1 MDYAGINARN
11 LRFPVNRRL
20 TEAERKEQLDPTRST
35 GVAPRIGLSLV
46 KFNSTYI
53 ELVDRWYPVKGFN
66 VWLSVMGALA
76 FAPTSLY
83 LLINLIILG
92 EPFREDERWIL
103 WCFWIVIVPASI
115 FIIGGIVWLFR
126 SECFRWTHYPMRVDR
141 RSRQIHFFRQDGTV
155 ATGAWDRL
163 FFLIGE
169 STTPPIGKTNDLRV
183 HILSE
188 DGATVTDTFSLG
200 YEYLGERQDLL
211 GIWEF
216 IRQYMQGSEDD
227 LAALCAMAPIYMP
240 VHDRKEGFVFGVI
253 RTFATFARF
262 PLLQLVFSFP
272 YSFIAM
278 GRWLA
283 MATSQVPRWPAE
295 IEAASMVGDQDRCR
309 RDWRDDPPLG
319 FMDKTWPLICTAV
332 GMLTATWILY
342 VIEQALALRA

>member
-11 LRFPVNRRL
+11 LRFPVNRPL
-20 TEAERKEQLDPTRST
+20 TEAERNEQLDPTRST

-103 WCFWIVIVPASI
+103 WCFWIVIVALSI

-141 RSRQIHFFRQDGTV
+141 RSRQIHFFRQDGTA

-188 DGATVTDTFSLG
+188 DGATVAETFSLG

-227 LAALCAMAPIYMP
+227 
-240 VHDRKEGFVFGVI
+240 FGVI

-283 MATSQVPRWPAE
+283 MATSRVPRWPAE
-295 IEAASMVGDQDRCR
+295 IEEVSMVGDQDRCR
-309 RDWRDDPPLG
+309 RDWRDNPPLG

-332 GMLTATWILY
+332 GVLTATWILY
-342 VIEQALALRA
+342 VIEQALALRG

>member
-1 MDYAGINARN
+1 MDYAGIDARN
-11 LRFPVNRRL
+11 LRFPVNRPL
-20 TEAERKEQLDPTRST
+20 TEAERNEQLDPTRST

-103 WCFWIVIVPASI
+103 WSFWIAIVPLSI
-115 FIIGGIVWLFR
+115 FIIAGIVWLFR

-163 FFLIGE
+163 FFFMGE
-169 STTPPIGKTNDLRV
+169 STTPPIGRTNDLRV
-183 HILSE
+183 HFLSD
-188 DGATVTDTFSLG
+188 DGGTVIETFSLG
-200 YEYLGERQDLL
+200 YEYMGERQDLL
-211 GIWEF
+211 GLWEY
-216 IRQYMQGSEDD
+216 IRQYMYGTEGDV
-227 LAALCAMAPIYMP
+227 ARLCELVPLCMP
-240 VHDRKEGFVFGVI
+240 VHDRKEGFVFGVV
-253 RTFATFARF
+253 RTFANFIHW
-262 PLLQLVFSFP
+262 PWVHLLASLPFG
-272 YSFIAM
+272 FIAI

-295 IEAASMVGDQDRCR
+295 IEAASTVGDQDRYR
-309 RDWRDDPPLG
+309 RDWRDNLPLG
-319 FMDKTWPLICTAV
+319 FMEKTWPLICTAV
-332 GMLTATWILY
+332 GLLTAIGILY
-342 VIEQALALRA
+342 VIEQALALRG